1 MGAESPR
8 EECGIFG
15 IWAPG
20 EEVAKLCYFG
30 IYALQH
36 RGQEAAGMAVSDG
49 ERVIVYK
56 DTGLVSQVFTES
68 TLSALPGSLGIAHT
82 RYSTT
87 GSSTW
92 ENAQPSYRP
101 VAARNSGV
109 ALAHN
114 GNLTNTLA
122 LADRVR
128 EQRLGGMRSTTD
140 SDLVCALLA
149 EHDGTLDE
157 AIAEI
162 VPTLEGAFSMVVMD
176 EHELYAFRDR
186 AGIRPLSLGRLE
198 NGGWVV
204 ASETCA
210 FDIVGA
216 EFVRDIEPGEIVRIG
231 EDGLRST
238 IFAPPM
244 PKLCIFEYVYLARP
258 DSVLEGVT
266 VHETRREMGR
276 ILAEEAPVEADLVIG
291 VPDTGPV
298 AAAGFAEVSTI
309 PFGDGLIKNRYVGR
323 TFIQPTDTMRQLGI
337 RLKLNPLKT
346 AVKGKR
352 LVVVDDSIV
361 RGNTTRQLVKILREA
376 GATEVHLRITSPP
389 VRWPCFYGI
398 DMATRAELIA
408 SELGIEEI
416 RNYIGA
422 DSLAYLSVPAL
433 IRATTKAAEG
443 TCHAC
448 FDGIY
453 PIPIPEQ
460 VDPKHVLEMVPDQ
473 PPVEI
478 PVGEAPLPL
487 E

>member
-1 MGAESPR
+1 M
-8 EECGIFG
+8 
-15 IWAPG
+15 
-20 EEVAKLCYFG
+20 AKLCYFG

-36 RGQEAAGMAVSDG
+36 RGQEAAGIAVSDG

-56 DTGLVSQVFTES
+56 DTGLVSQVFSES
-68 TLSALPGSLGIAHT
+68 TLSALPGSLGIGHT

-87 GSSTW
+87 GASRW

-149 EHDGTLDE
+149 EHDGPLDE
-157 AIAEI
+157 AIDAVI
-162 VPTLEGAFSMVVMD
+162 PTLEGAFSMVVMD
-176 EHELYAFRDR
+176 ENELYAFRDR
-186 AGIRPLSLGRLE
+186 AGIRPLSLGRMS

-231 EDGLRST
+231 ADGLQSS

-258 DSVLEGVT
+258 DSIMEGVT
-266 VHETRREMGR
+266 VHEARREMGR

-298 AAAGFAEVSTI
+298 AAGGFSEASGI
-309 PFGDGLIKNRYVGR
+309 PFGDGLVKNRYVGR
-323 TFIQPTDTMRQLGI
+323 TFIQPTQTMRQLGI
-337 RLKLNPLKT
+337 RLKLNPLKS
-346 AVKGKR
+346 AVKGKKI
-352 LVVVDDSIV
+352 VVVDDSIV
-361 RGNTTRQLVKILREA
+361 RGNTTRQLVKMLREA

-398 DMATRAELIA
+398 DMASRAELIA
-408 SELGIEEI
+408 SDLGIDEI
-416 RNYIGA
+416 RAYIGA
-422 DSLAYLSVPAL
+422 DSLAYLSVAAMV
-433 IRATTKAAEG
+433 RATGKPSDG
-443 TCHAC
+443 FCRAC

-453 PIPIPEQ
+453 PIAVPDQI
-460 VDPKHVLEMVPDQ
+460 DPKNVLEMIPDQ
-473 PPVEI
+473 PRVAI
-478 PVGEAPLPL
+478 PEDTAPTLPL